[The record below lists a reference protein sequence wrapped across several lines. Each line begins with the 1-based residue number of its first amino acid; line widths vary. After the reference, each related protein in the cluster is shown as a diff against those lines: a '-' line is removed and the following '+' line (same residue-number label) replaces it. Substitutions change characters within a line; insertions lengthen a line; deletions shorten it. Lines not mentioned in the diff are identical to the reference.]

1 MPLTAPTHRCIV
13 ESTDS
18 TRPYTGTAK
27 RHSPAKL
34 NGTNFVSYCV
44 MTHLKKG
51 SASKG
56 KKRSIT
62 VKVEEISL
70 ASQLFEETIELAE
83 EEDAIS
89 DAEQFAQFIVD
100 MIPADLLNE
109 LKVLAGICGDDNDPA
124 ESNTLSKQPSPFIKG
139 SALDPSTF
147 RFLEDIWSERF
158 QKEVEDTE
166 RADWDRETNSF
177 ECELCDRFIQTT
189 RHHLYPKET
198 HDWLTKKNDSR
209 YTTNELRKTIALC
222 RMCHS
227 AIHRFHTNKEL
238 AIDFCSLE
246 LLLDCDQVCKFA
258 KWASSMQGRGNLR
271 TR

>member
-1 MPLTAPTHRCIV
+1 
-13 ESTDS
+13 
-18 TRPYTGTAK
+18 
-27 RHSPAKL
+27 
-34 NGTNFVSYCV
+34 
-44 MTHLKKG
+44 MTHLKKVSG
-51 SASKG
+51 SKEG
-56 KKRSIT
+56 KRTTKKKI
-62 VKVEEISL
+62 EEIPV

-83 EEDAIS
+83 EEDAVS

-109 LKVLAGICGDDNDPA
+109 LKILAGICGEDNNVA
-124 ESNTLSKQPSPFIKG
+124 ESNNLSRQPSAYIRG
-139 SALDPSTF
+139 STLDPSTF
-147 RFLEDIWSERF
+147 RFLEDVWTERF
-158 QKEVEDTE
+158 QKEAEDTE

-177 ECELCDRFIQTT
+177 ECELCGRFIQTT

-198 HDWLTKKNDSR
+198 HDWLMKKNDIR
-209 YTTNELRKTIALC
+209 YTTNELRKTVALC

-227 AIHRFHTNKEL
+227 AIHRFHTNREL

-246 LLLDCDQVCKFA
+246 LLLDCDKVCKFA

>member
-1 MPLTAPTHRCIV
+1 M
-13 ESTDS
+13 S
-18 TRPYTGTAK
+18 
-27 RHSPAKL
+27 
-34 NGTNFVSYCV
+34 
-44 MTHLKKG
+44 HLKKG
-51 SASKG
+51 SSSKKG
-56 KKRSIT
+56 RKPVNI
-62 VKVEEISL
+62 KVENIPI
-70 ASQLFEETIELAE
+70 ANQLFEETVELAE
-83 EEDAIS
+83 EEDAIK
-89 DAEQFAQFIVD
+89 DAEEFAQFVVN
-100 MIPADLLNE
+100 MIPVDLLNE
-109 LKVLAGICGDDNDPA
+109 LKVLAGICTDDKDL
-124 ESNTLSKQPSPFIKG
+124 EGSNLPSKLSSSYNHGSTLD
-139 SALDPSTF
+139 ASTF
-147 RFLEDIWSERF
+147 RFLEDIWTERF
-158 QKEVEDTE
+158 QKEIEDTE

-198 HDWLTKKNDSR
+198 HDWLTKKNESK

-227 AIHRFHTNKEL
+227 AIHRFHSNREL